1 MESVANAPAL
11 SWWSRPC
18 GGREVLQLALPLVIS
33 TVSWTIMNFIDRL
46 FLLWYSPTAVA
57 ASMPAAML
65 HFMVL
70 CFPLGIASYV
80 NTFISQYNGA
90 GQQEKIGLAL
100 SQATRFALVL
110 TPLFLLTI
118 PFAPLAFKVAGHEQE
133 VIDLEVLYY
142 QVLAFGAGATVLAAA
157 QSAYFTGRGKTT
169 VVMIVDSAAA
179 GLNIVLDY
187 AMIFG
192 KWGFPEMGIEGAAW
206 ATVIA
211 LWTKPVVYY
220 ILIELSPDRD
230 ACGIH
235 TGRHFDLA
243 LFKRLLRFGGPSG
256 LQMLVEIAAVTLF
269 VILMG
274 RLGQQA
280 MVATTLAF
288 NVNSVAFVPMLGLGI
303 AVSVIVGNQLGNNQ
317 PELAA
322 RATWTALTLGI
333 IYNTVMTLAYVFA
346 PSVFLM
352 GYTSENPAE
361 FEPLRALIVV
371 LLRFVAAYCLFDTA
385 AILFSS
391 ALKGAGDT
399 RFILITALWTAPLPV
414 TASYVG
420 IEYFGGGLY
429 WCWWV
434 LTGWI
439 VTMSVIYVLR
449 FLGGRWKQMRVIEVV
464 PSKDQDSPEDY
475 SKNAIP
481 DEVESENPYL
491 TPVSEE
497 A

>member
-1 MESVANAPAL
+1 MESVVRPQND
-11 SWWSRPC
+11 SWWSRPS
-18 GGREVLQLALPLVIS
+18 GGREVLRLALPLVIS
-33 TVSWTIMNFIDRL
+33 TVSWTVMNFIDRL

-65 HFMVL
+65 QFMVI

-100 SQATRFALVL
+100 SQALRFAMLV

-118 PFAPLAFKVAGHEQE
+118 PFAPLVFELAGHEPQ
-133 VIDLEVLYY
+133 VISLEVLYY
-142 QVLAFGAGATVLAAA
+142 QVLTFGAGATVLSAA
-157 QSAYFTGRGKTT
+157 QSAYFTGRGKTA
-169 VVMIVDSAAA
+169 VVMLVDSASA

-192 KWGFPEMGIEGAAW
+192 YWGFPEMGIEGAAW

-211 LWTKPVVYY
+211 LWSKTAVYHL
-220 ILIELSPDRD
+220 LIEASPERD

-235 TGRHFDLA
+235 TGRRFDSA
-243 LFKRLLRFGGPSG
+243 LFRRLLRFGGPSG
-256 LQMLVEIAAVTLF
+256 MQMLVEITAVTLF

-303 AVSVIVGNQLGNNQ
+303 AVSTIVGNQLGNNQ

-322 RATWTALTLGI
+322 RATWTALMLGL
-333 IYNTVMTLAYVFA
+333 IYCSIMTLAYVFV
-346 PSVFLM
+346 PELFLM
-352 GYTSENPAE
+352 GHAAGKPAE
-361 FEPLRALIVV
+361 FEPLKAVILL

-385 AILFSS
+385 AIVFCS

-399 RFILITALWTAPLPV
+399 RFILLTSLCTSPLPV
-414 TASYVG
+414 MIGWIG
-420 IEYFGGGLY
+420 IEFFGGGLF

-439 VTMSVIYVLR
+439 VTMSVIYLLR
-449 FLGGRWKQMRVIEVV
+449 FLDGRWKEMRVIEIAPILALAQ
-464 PSKDQDSPEDY
+464 PS
-475 SKNAIP
+475 P
-481 DEVESENPYL
+481 DLQLPLDKTGE
-491 TPVSEE
+491 PVGTQLEP